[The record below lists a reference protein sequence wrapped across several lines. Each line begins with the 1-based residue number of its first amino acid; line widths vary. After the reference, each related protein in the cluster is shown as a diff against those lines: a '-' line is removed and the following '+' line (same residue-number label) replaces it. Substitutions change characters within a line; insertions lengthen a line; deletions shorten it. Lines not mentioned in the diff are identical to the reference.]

1 MSRVDK
7 RALAVVLIVVT
18 VVFPFRAW
26 WDLRHPENW
35 MPGSGDDPHVYLWL
49 WGATGVFIAW
59 VAWRIVLME
68 RQSQR
73 RARLKTL
80 LMRAESLVRQ
90 HRQDEARAVLEECE
104 VLLAKVK
111 SS

>member
-1 MSRVDK
+1 MSRLDK
-7 RALAVVLIVVT
+7 WTLAVVLIIVA

-26 WDLRHPENW
+26 WDLHHPESW

-49 WGATGVFIAW
+49 WGAGGVFIAW
-59 VAWRIVLME
+59 VAWRIALME
-68 RQSQR
+68 RQRKR
-73 RARLKTL
+73 RARLKAL
-80 LMRAESLVRQ
+80 LVRAESLARQ

-104 VLLAKVK
+104 ALLAKVK